1 MDRPR
6 SVSAHPTE
14 VAPDGSGEP
23 LAIMP
28 LNKITKIEAGETGSS
43 ESYSLGEFAGQD
55 WPMPG

>member
-1 MDRPR
+1 
-6 SVSAHPTE
+6 VSAHPTE